1 MICALRGPKLNI
13 ALGLQI
19 FEFRACV
26 KEISVGRF
34 LTLSGRLFL
43 EGMNF
48 DKVAF
53 LLLWMECC

>member
-34 LTLSGRLFL
+34 LTLSGRLFHTR
-43 EGMNF
+43 M
-48 DKVAF
+48 VAGRKEF
-53 LLLWMECC
+53 